1 MKKLQAI
8 YFRPLPLDA
17 HLRYHELF
25 ESLLSAAGETVLA
38 AVAALLPLYRAALA
52 KEQRLLDWV
61 RKSELTKKIAD
72 ADGALGAVLVSINS
86 TVTIGRHSTMPAIK
100 ASGERVYHMIQELGS
115 IQRKPYDSQVGDVN
129 ALLRNFGGD
138 YAQDVANLGMA
149 MYVQQLQ
156 SALNTFESLLGQRSV
171 EQIAKPDY
179 TAKAVRKEIEGV
191 YHQIEGVIDVNASV
205 AGSTAA
211 PFAAFIDRMNP
222 DIERINAEFHRAKKD
237 LSQPG
242 CTLIEPLATQQYT
255 GNPVTPLSDVYY
267 TPPVDEDDED
277 EDENDNE
284 KKKNKPTEKLYL
296 GRDYAITYKNN
307 IDVGQAELT
316 IHGKGDY
323 KGQKSIAFYIARQPM
338 PS

>member
-1 MKKLQAI
+1 MKKLQTI
-8 YFRPLPLDA
+8 HFRRLPLDV

-25 ESLLSAAGETVLA
+25 NSLLSAAGEAVLA
-38 AVAALLPLYRAALA
+38 AVAALLPLYLAALA
-52 KEQRLLDWV
+52 KEQRLLAWV
-61 RKSELTKKIAD
+61 RKSELTKRIAG
-72 ADGALGAVLVSINS
+72 ADGALDAVLVSINS
-86 TVTIGRHSTMPAIK
+86 VVTIGRHSTMPAIK
-100 ASGERVYHMIQELGS
+100 ASGERVYHMIQELGY
-115 IQRKPYDSQVGDVN
+115 IQNKPYDRQVGDVN
-129 ALLRNFGGD
+129 VLLRHFGDD

-179 TAKAVRKEIEGV
+179 TAIVVRKEIDGV
-191 YHQIEGVIDVNASV
+191 YHQIEGVIDVNANV

-255 GNPVTPLSDVYY
+255 GNPVTPLSVVHY
-267 TPPVDEDDED
+267 TPPADDEE
-277 EDENDNE
+277 EDND
-284 KKKNKPTEKLYL
+284 KKKNKPTVKLYL
-296 GRDYAITYKNN
+296 GKDYAVTYKNN
-307 IDVGQAELT
+307 IDVGMATLT
-316 IHGKGDY
+316 VHGKGDY
-323 KGQKSIAFYIARQPM
+323 KGQVSVPFYIARQPL
-338 PS
+338 PTDNEQ

>member
-191 YHQIEGVIDVNASV
+191 YHQIEGVVDVNASV

-242 CTLIEPLATQQYT
+242 ATTIPPIPVQQFT
-255 GNPVTPLSDVYY
+255 EKPVTPLPAKVLY
-267 TPPVDEDDED
+267 TENKGEDTV
-277 EDENDNE
+277 
-284 KKKNKPTEKLYL
+284 KPTVELFL
-296 GRDYAITYKNN
+296 GKDYAVTYKNN
-307 IDVGQAELT
+307 IDVGMATL
-316 IHGKGDY
+316 IVHGKGDY
-323 KGQKSIAFYIARQPM
+323 KGQVTLRFNIARQPM
-338 PS
+338 PTNSD